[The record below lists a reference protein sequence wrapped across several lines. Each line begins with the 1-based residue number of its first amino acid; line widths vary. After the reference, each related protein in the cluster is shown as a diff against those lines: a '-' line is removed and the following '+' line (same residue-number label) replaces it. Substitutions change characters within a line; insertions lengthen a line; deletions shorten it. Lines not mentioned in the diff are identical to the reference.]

1 MDPELCMA
9 KLTTEQIMV
18 GAQMV
23 ERGLPVR
30 RLAAQLGV
38 TEGAVRYR
46 LKRQKEPRRA
56 DGRKGKKTSLDGKER
71 TVRAVLEAL
80 GCWRVTGEGRPAQ
93 AQMVYDVLV
102 RDHGY
107 RGSYKAV
114 VRHLDRVYGQP
125 PVRALRRV
133 ETPPGVQAQHDW
145 FEARTR
151 IGGQEREV
159 QALVGM
165 LSHSRARFCWVSS
178 EATQLAWHTGHLA
191 LFERYGGVPLWVR
204 IDNLKTGVAQGAG
217 PTAVLNVSYEA
228 FARTCGF
235 GVDPCRPATGSDK
248 GKVERGVRTFREAY
262 GPLLRRSWPT
272 WESLQAALDER
283 SWALMERLLCPVT
296 GEPVRDAW
304 EAERRLLKPLPGLE
318 EPFDVVVAR
327 RVSRDCLVSF
337 EGRRYSVPFRW
348 VGREVEVLG
357 TLRHVVVRAEGEEVA
372 RHARGG
378 KPVLVLD
385 PAHFEGE
392 STDQVLRPTPLG
404 QRARLQMAGIGAY
417 GELWPLPDPDRVRR
431 PLDAYVQLIEEVLR

>member
-1 MDPELCMA
+1 MA

-30 RLAAQLGV
+30 QLAAQLGV

-46 LKRQKEPRRA
+46 LKQLAEGPRE
-56 DGRKGKKTSLDGKER
+56 DGRRGKKTWLDGQEEA
-71 TVRAVLEAL
+71 VRAVLEGL
-80 GCWRVTGEGRPAQ
+80 ECWRVTGEGRPAQ
-93 AQMVYDVLV
+93 AQVVYDVLV
-102 RDHGY
+102 RDHRY

-114 VRHLDRVYGQP
+114 VRHLERVYGRP
-125 PVRALRRV
+125 PVRAVRRV

-151 IGGQEREV
+151 IGGRPQEI
-159 QALVGM
+159 QALVGV
-165 LSHSRARFCWVSS
+165 LSHSRAKFCWVSGD
-178 EATQLAWHTGHLA
+178 ATQLAWHTGHLA

-217 PTAVLNVSYEA
+217 PTAVLNGSYEA
-228 FARTCGF
+228 FARACGF
-235 GVDPCRPATGSDK
+235 GVDPCRRATGSDK
-248 GKVERGVRTFREAY
+248 GKAERGVRTFRQAY
-262 GPLLRRSWPT
+262 GPLLRQSWPT

-283 SWALMERLLCPVT
+283 SYTLMDRLLCPVT
-296 GEPVRDAW
+296 GEPVREAF

-327 RVSRDCLVSF
+327 AVSRDCLVSF

-348 VGREVEVLG
+348 AGRQVEVLG
-357 TLRHVVVRAEGEEVA
+357 TLRHVVIRAEGAEVA
-372 RHARGG
+372 RHPRGG
-378 KPVLVLD
+378 KPLLVLD

-404 QRARLQMAGIGAY
+404 HRALLQMAGIGAY

-431 PLDAYVQLIEEVLR
+431 PLDEYVQLVEVLR

>member
-1 MDPELCMA
+1 MA

-23 ERGLPVR
+23 RRGLPMR
-30 RLAAQLGV
+30 QLALQLGV

-46 LKRQKEPRRA
+46 LKQLAAAPRE
-56 DGRKGKKTSLDGKER
+56 DGRTGKRTSLDGKEEA
-71 TVRAVLEAL
+71 VRAVLEGL
-80 GCWRVTGEGRPAQ
+80 ECWRVTGEGRPAQ
-93 AQMVYDVLV
+93 AQVVYEVLV

-107 RGSYKAV
+107 LGSYKAL
-114 VRHLDRVYGQP
+114 VRHLVRRYGRP
-125 PVRALRRV
+125 PVRAYRRV

-151 IGGQEREV
+151 IGGEHREV
-159 QALVGM
+159 QALVGV
-165 LSHSRARFCWVSS
+165 LSHSRARFCWVSGD
-178 EATQLAWHTGHLA
+178 ATQLAWHTGHLA

-217 PTAVLNVSYEA
+217 ATAVLNESYEA
-228 FARTCGF
+228 FARACGF

-248 GKVERGVRTFREAY
+248 GKVERGVRTFRQAY
-262 GPLLRRSWPT
+262 GALLRASWPT

-283 SWALMERLLCPVT
+283 SYALMDRLLCPVT
-296 GEPVRDAW
+296 GTPVREAF
-304 EAERRLLKPLPGLE
+304 EAERRLLKPPPGLG

-372 RHARGG
+372 RHPRGTQ
-378 KPVLVLD
+378 PVLVLD

-404 QRARLQMAGIGAY
+404 HRARLQMAGLGAY
-417 GELWPLPDPDRVRR
+417 GEIWPLPDPERVRR
-431 PLDAYVQLIEEVLR
+431 PLEDYVQLVEVLG

>member
-1 MDPELCMA
+1 MA
-9 KLTTEQIMV
+9 NLTTEQIMV

-23 ERGLPVR
+23 ERGLPMR
-30 RLAAQLGV
+30 QLAAQLGV

-46 LKRQKEPRRA
+46 LKRVAEAPRE
-56 DGRKGKKTSLDGKER
+56 DGRKGKKTSLDGHEGA
-71 TVRAVLEAL
+71 VRAVLEGL
-80 GCWRVTGEGRPAQ
+80 ECSRVTGEGRPVQ
-93 AQMVYDVLV
+93 AQVVYEVLV
-102 RDHGY
+102 RDHRY
-107 RGSYKAV
+107 QGSYKAV
-114 VRHLDRVYGQP
+114 VRHLDRVYGRP
-125 PVRALRRV
+125 PVRAFRRV

-145 FEARTR
+145 FEARTHV
-151 IGGQEREV
+151 GGEARVV

-165 LSHSRARFCWVSS
+165 LSHSRARFCWVSA
-178 EATQLAWHTGHLA
+178 EATQLAWHTGHLE

-217 PTAVLNVSYEA
+217 PTAVLNGSYKA
-228 FARTCGF
+228 FARECGF

-262 GPLLRRSWPT
+262 GPLLRQRWPT
-272 WESLQAALDER
+272 WEALQAALDER
-283 SWALMERLLCPVT
+283 SWALMDRLLCPVT
-296 GEPVRDAW
+296 GAPVRHAL
-304 EAERRLLKPLPGLE
+304 EAERRFLKPLPGLE

-357 TLRHVVVRAEGEEVA
+357 TLRYVVIRAEGTEVA
-372 RHARGG
+372 RHVRGG
-378 KPVLVLD
+378 KPLLVLN

-404 QRARLQMAGIGAY
+404 QRARLQMLGIGAY
-417 GELWPLPDPDRVRR
+417 GERWPLPDPESVRR
-431 PLDAYVQLIEEVLR
+431 PLDAYVRLVEEVLR